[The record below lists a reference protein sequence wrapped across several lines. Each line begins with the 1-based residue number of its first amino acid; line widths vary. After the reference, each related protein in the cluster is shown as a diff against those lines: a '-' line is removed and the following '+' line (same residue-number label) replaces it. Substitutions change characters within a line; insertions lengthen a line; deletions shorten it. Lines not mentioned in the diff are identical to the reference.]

1 MTAELHAPDTEAA
14 RDLRTLRQTLV
25 TEMAGFD
32 RLVVAFSGGVDS
44 SLVAALAHEALGPRA
59 VAVTAVSETLASR
72 ELDEARAIAAEIGIT
87 HELVAFSEL
96 DDARFRE
103 NTSARCFYCQSMRFG
118 QLRAMAARMGC
129 EVVASGS
136 NASDLGDHRPGLQ
149 AMHAQRVYQPLLD
162 HQVDKRTVR
171 ELAHLLGLSVWDKP
185 AKACLSSR
193 IPHGL
198 EVTQERL
205 RRIERA
211 EEVLHDLGF
220 LQFRVRAHGDLARVE
235 IDPTEQPRALD
246 AGRLR
251 ALRDGVLAAGFSRA
265 ALDLVGYRAGSLN
278 PLSVARGYT
287 PGA

>member
-1 MTAELHAPDTEAA
+1 MTAELLPEPSAP
-14 RDLRTLRQTLV
+14 RDLRALRQTLID
-25 TEMAGFD
+25 EMAGFD

-44 SLVAALAHEALGPRA
+44 SLVAALAHEALGDRA

-96 DDARFRE
+96 DDARFRA
-103 NTSARCFYCQSMRFG
+103 NTSARCFFCQSMRFG

-129 EVVASGS
+129 DVVASGS
-136 NASDLGDHRPGLQ
+136 NASDLGDHRPGLK
-149 AMHAQRVYQPLLD
+149 AMHEQRVYQPLLD

-171 ELAHLLGLSVWDKP
+171 ELARELGLSVWDKP

-211 EEVLHDLGF
+211 EEVLHAEGF
-220 LQFRVRAHGDLARVE
+220 VQFRVRAHGDLARLE
-235 IDPTEQPRALD
+235 IDPAEQPRALD
-246 AGRLR
+246 GARLR
-251 ALRDGVLAAGFSRA
+251 ALRDGVLEAGFSRV
-265 ALDLVGYRAGSLN
+265 ALDLVGYRSGSLN
-278 PLSVARGYT
+278 PVSAQRGYT
-287 PGA
+287 RGA